1 MTERRSIAAAFP
13 MLALLALPV
22 VGLAAASSP
31 SDLLAGLRDPSFGP
45 ALRLSMWTTVA
56 SLALVAAAGTPL
68 AWWMAGAS
76 GARARAVATLVDL
89 PVVLPP
95 AVLGIALLETFG
107 RQGLLGPTLDA
118 VNVGLPFS
126 SGAVVLAQVVASA
139 PFYVQGAA
147 AAFKRVDQ
155 DLLVVARTLGHGPA
169 AAFFR
174 VAVPLA
180 LPGLV
185 GAAGLAWARALG
197 EFGAT
202 LLFAGNFPGVTQ
214 TLPLAIYTALESS
227 PRTAT
232 ALALVLAAAG
242 ACLLLPL
249 RVLPAL
255 LDRRRRG
262 GATRIAGP
270 TASGRPGRG
279 GRPI

>member
-1 MTERRSIAAAFP
+1 MTGRRSVAVAFP

-22 VGLAAASSP
+22 VGLTAASSP
-31 SDLLAGLRDPSFGP
+31 TDLLTGLRDPSFGP
-45 ALRLSMWTTVA
+45 ALRLSTWTTVT
-56 SLALVAAAGTPL
+56 SLALVVAAGTPL

-76 GARARAVATLVDL
+76 GKRARAVSTLVDL

-107 RQGLLGPTLDA
+107 RRGLLGPALDGL
-118 VNVGLPFS
+118 NVQLPFS
-126 SGAVVLAQVVASA
+126 SAAVVLAQVVASA

-147 AAFKRVDQ
+147 AAFQRVDR
-155 DLLVVARTLGHGPA
+155 DLLVVARTLGRGPA

-174 VAVPLA
+174 VAAPLA

-227 PRTAT
+227 PRAAT
-232 ALALVLAAAG
+232 ALALALAAAG
-242 ACLLLPL
+242 AGLLLPL

-255 LDRRRRG
+255 LDRQRRG
-262 GATRIAGP
+262 GRAAAGRGRPAAPDPVTGP
-270 TASGRPGRG
+270 T
-279 GRPI
+279 

>member
-1 MTERRSIAAAFP
+1 

-76 GARARAVATLVDL
+76 GRRASAVATLVDL
-89 PVVLPP
+89 PVLLPP

-107 RQGLLGPTLDA
+107 RRGLLGPALDA
-118 VNVGLPFS
+118 LNVGLPFS
-126 SGAVVLAQVVASA
+126 SAAVVLAQVAVSA

-202 LLFAGNFPGVTQ
+202 LLFAGNLPGVTQ

-232 ALALVLAAAG
+232 ALALVLAATG

-255 LDRRRRG
+255 LDRRRRS
-262 GATRIAGP
+262 GAAGIAGSAAP
-270 TASGRPGRG
+270 ARSESPRLAGRR
-279 GRPI
+279 I